1 MIKIFV
7 KLYIIIFI
15 NVNISVVTTHYLCG
29 KVENIRKKNTIF
41 SGKYKYTIIINILFV
56 MFKTLQYFI
65 IITIITGLWKFFI

>member
-29 KVENIRKKNTIF
+29 KVELFIYLK
-41 SGKYKYTIIINILFV
+41 IL
-56 MFKTLQYFI
+56 I
-65 IITIITGLWKFFI
+65 FFIYSNFYTSPYYTKLYLNCGFYQFYTYDTL